1 VPSYLLPTETQ
12 ADYDLELHLDHI
24 NSPFCYEC
32 GIWVDK
38 LEDDRWACNT
48 HFQRQLKLEFMYDY
62 EWKRR
67 VYRQQMEA
75 LEAEQGYEAVSLERR
90 GYFYGR

>member
-1 VPSYLLPTETQ
+1 MALPMAQERY
-12 ADYDLELHLDHI
+12 AYEDEVYLDHI

-32 GIWVDK
+32 GVWVDE
-38 LEDDRWACNT
+38 LEDGRWACDA

-75 LEAEQGYEAVSLERR
+75 QEAEAGYRDIVGLERR
-90 GYFYGR
+90 GYFYGK